1 MIDISD
7 FGIIATVFVV
17 FFLIIVEVVAV
28 ILVAGY
34 IATCLGLTG
43 VIWWAVAIVLFLVIN
58 GIIGLVIR

>member
-7 FGIIATVFVV
+7 LGIIITVVV
-17 FFLIIVEVVAV
+17 LILIRIVAV

-34 IATCLGLTG
+34 IATALGVTG

>member
-7 FGIIATVFVV
+7 LGIIVTVVI
-17 FFLIIVEVVAV
+17 LILIRLVAV

-34 IATCLGLTG
+34 IATALGVTG

-58 GIIGLVIR
+58 GIIGLVIG

>member
-7 FGIIATVFVV
+7 LGIIVTVVV
-17 FFLIIVEVVAV
+17 LILIRIVAV

-34 IATCLGLTG
+34 IATCLGVTG
-43 VIWWAVAIVLFLVIN
+43 VIWWAVAIVLFLLIN

>member
-7 FGIIATVFVV
+7 LGIIVTVVV
-17 FFLIIVEVVAV
+17 LILIRLVAV

-34 IATCLGLTG
+34 IATGLGVTG
-43 VIWWAVAIVLFLVIN
+43 VIWWAVAIVLFLLIN

>member
-7 FGIIATVFVV
+7 LGIIVTVVI
-17 FFLIIVEVVAV
+17 LILIRLVAV

-34 IATCLGLTG
+34 IATALGVTG
-43 VIWWAVAIVLFLVIN
+43 VIWWAVAIVLFLLIN

>member
-7 FGIIATVFVV
+7 LGIIITVVV
-17 FFLIIVEVVAV
+17 LILIRLVAV

-34 IATCLGLTG
+34 IATALGVTG
-43 VIWWAVAIVLFLVIN
+43 VIWWAVAIVLFLLIN